1 MLSDRVKGW
10 LRKWLSKSAGEDDPM
25 LPPRFDEV
33 VLLFAENDPLAT
45 VGDWVAFAQE
55 HGRACYSHGFLQG
68 LEHAERNDN
77 DFPVSPVELADAV
90 DPGWRHA
97 DPVDLTF
104 DPDAVVPRNAPADHE
119 VVEKHVE
126 IANRVAAQRDP
137 LVARA
142 RRW

>member
-1 MLSDRVKGW
+1 MISDRVKGW
-10 LRKWLSKSAGEDDPM
+10 LRRWLAED
-25 LPPRFDEV
+25 LPDEGPELPARFDEV
-33 VLLFAENDPLAT
+33 VLLFAEHNPLAT

-55 HGRACYSHGFLQG
+55 HGRACYAHGFIKG
-68 LEHAERNDN
+68 MEHAERAND
-77 DFPVSPVELADAV
+77 DLPVSPEELADAV